1 MINHQAPQSWGFL
14 FVGLMV
20 ILEIMKKI
28 ILDLILIILS
38 PFMLGGII
46 LLVSFHFLIFKN
58 ELGHPYFG
66 FILIK
71 LMLLD
76 LFCLAYLTLFY
87 KRIKSEYGFNQTKE
101 FIINRKIIYSIIKVI
116 DWIFARLFI
125 FIIPIFILCMCII
138 FIDGVYQMITKG
150 YGSLEI
156 GNLPVKIASLCM
168 FYPLI
173 YLWRFLIKKV
183 LRL

>member
-1 MINHQAPQSWGFL
+1 
-14 FVGLMV
+14 MV
-20 ILEIMKKI
+20 ILEIMQKI
-28 ILDLILIILS
+28 ILDLILIVLF

-46 LLVSFHFLIFKN
+46 LLVSFHFFLYN
-58 ELGHPYFG
+58 ELGHPDFG

-76 LFCLAYLTLFY
+76 LFYVAYLTLFY
-87 KRIKSEYGFNQTKE
+87 KRRKSEDGFNQTKE

-116 DWIFARLFI
+116 DWILARLFI
-125 FIIPIFILCMCII
+125 FIIPIFILCICII
-138 FIDGVYQMITKG
+138 FIDGAYQMITKG
-150 YGSLEI
+150 YRSLEI
-156 GNLPVKIASLCM
+156 GKTAMKIASLCM

>member
-1 MINHQAPQSWGFL
+1 M
-14 FVGLMV
+14 GLMV

-28 ILDLILIILS
+28 ILDLILIILF
-38 PFMLGGII
+38 PFMLGGVI
-46 LLVSFHFLIFKN
+46 LLVSFHFFLYN
-58 ELGHPYFG
+58 ELGHPDFG

-76 LFCLAYLTLFY
+76 LFYVAYLTLFY
-87 KRIKSEYGFNQTKE
+87 KRRKSEDGFNQTKE

-125 FIIPIFILCMCII
+125 FIIPIFILCICIF
-138 FIDGVYQMITKG
+138 FIDEVFQIITKG
-150 YGSLEI
+150 HRSLEI
-156 GNLPVKIASLCM
+156 GKTAMKIASLCM

-173 YLWRFLIKKV
+173 YLSRFLIKKV

>member
-1 MINHQAPQSWGFL
+1 
-14 FVGLMV
+14 
-20 ILEIMKKI
+20 MKKI
-28 ILDLILIILS
+28 ILDLILIILF
-38 PFMLGGII
+38 PFMLGGVI
-46 LLVSFHFLIFKN
+46 LLVSFHFFLYK
-58 ELGHPYFG
+58 ELGHPDFG
-66 FILIK
+66 FMLIK

-76 LFCLAYLTLFY
+76 IFYVAYLTLFY
-87 KRIKSEYGFNQTKE
+87 KRRKSEDGFNQTKE

-125 FIIPIFILCMCII
+125 FIIPIFILCICII
-138 FIDGVYQMITKG
+138 FIDEVFQIITKG

-156 GNLPVKIASLCM
+156 GKTAMKIASLCM

>member
-1 MINHQAPQSWGFL
+1 
-14 FVGLMV
+14 
-20 ILEIMKKI
+20 MKKI
-28 ILDLILIILS
+28 ILDLILIILI
-38 PFMLGGII
+38 PFMLVGII
-46 LLVSFHFLIFKN
+46 LLVSFHFFLYN
-58 ELGHPYFG
+58 ELGHPDFG

-76 LFCLAYLTLFY
+76 LFYVAYLTLFY
-87 KRIKSEYGFNQTKE
+87 KRIKSEDGFNQTKE

-125 FIIPIFILCMCII
+125 FIIPIFILCICIF
-138 FIDGVYQMITKG
+138 FIDEVFQIITKG
-150 YGSLEI
+150 HRSLEI
-156 GNLPVKIASLCM
+156 GKTAMKIASLCM

-173 YLWRFLIKKV
+173 YLSRFLIKKV